1 VLIGAD
7 LPNLGRLRSV
17 GAPGASIG
25 GNIFDGIYLTEV
37 IAALLASPA
46 V

>member
-7 LPNLGRLRSV
+7 LINPGRLRSM
-17 GAPGASIG
+17 GAPAALIG

-46 V
+46 I

>member
-1 VLIGAD
+1 LAPISSIPAGWAAW
-7 LPNLGRLRSV
+7 RS
-17 GAPGASIG
+17 GASIG
-25 GNIFDGIYLTEV
+25 GNIFDGIYLIEV